1 MVTKILEQIEQ
12 ISQTFLSYK
21 HSGTMSAVERDL
33 IQDKLRRLYEETLD
47 DTFISSVAACPT
59 PVSTNV
65 PESVSVSEKVSENKI
80 SSLPEKE
87 EVEGKECEL
96 YESVV
101 AESGYRYDG
110 ALSTYI
116 GHSDLQ
122 TVLSDLFGS
131 DTAYANRFLH
141 QLDEFTDLDQA
152 ILYIQETIPEKLN
165 SPSVAILADAL
176 TSKLG

>member
-1 MVTKILEQIEQ
+1 MVTKILEQIER
-12 ISQTFLSYK
+12 ISQMYLSYK
-21 HSGTMSAVERDL
+21 HSGTMSVVDRDL

-47 DTFISSVAACPT
+47 DAFISSAAACET
-59 PVSTNV
+59 SVSAN
-65 PESVSVSEKVSENKI
+65 VSVSEKI
-80 SSLPEKE
+80 SATEEPVREEKE

-96 YESVV
+96 YDSGS
-101 AESGYRYDG
+101 AESGYSYDG

-116 GHSDLQ
+116 GRSDLQ
-122 TVLSDLFGS
+122 TVFADLFGS
-131 DTAYANRFLH
+131 DTAYANRFFR

-152 ILYIQETIPEKLN
+152 ILYIQETIPDKLN